1 MKTRNSI
8 TEGNIT
14 SWINFL
20 HISLFF
26 KYFRLIENI
35 YVRNI
40 EVGECREAV
49 LKINLQYENREK
61 CDRSFPPVV
70 RHVYLDN
77 VTSEKSKYGVLITG
91 YDDRVNIEDIH
102 VTNSRFNNV
111 EKKGNLIT
119 GAKDVVLNEVYIN
132 GNKVR
137 K

>member
-1 MKTRNSI
+1 M
-8 TEGNIT
+8 
-14 SWINFL
+14 
-20 HISLFF
+20 
-26 KYFRLIENI
+26 
-35 YVRNI
+35 
-40 EVGECREAV
+40 
-49 LKINLQYENREK
+49 
-61 CDRSFPPVV
+61 
-70 RHVYLDN
+70 
-77 VTSEKSKYGVLITG
+77 ITG

>member
-1 MKTRNSI
+1 MYI
-8 TEGNIT
+8 
-14 SWINFL
+14 WIML
-20 HISLFF
+20 
-26 KYFRLIENI
+26 
-35 YVRNI
+35 
-40 EVGECREAV
+40 
-49 LKINLQYENREK
+49 
-61 CDRSFPPVV
+61 PVK
-70 RHVYLDN
+70 
-77 VTSEKSKYGVLITG
+77 KSKYGVLITG